1 MNDLDDVL
9 FLPNKQMSTEAEVE
23 KTKNLRNLTKQQQE
37 RMMIKA
43 EFALERKVEDIVVEN
58 YDSIFKR
65 SDDVYDK

>member
-1 MNDLDDVL
+1 
-9 FLPNKQMSTEAEVE
+9 
-23 KTKNLRNLTKQQQE
+23 
-37 RMMIKA
+37 MMIKA